1 MISDH
6 TFPILAY
13 SPLGHIGYNGS
24 MSQTKTNAS
33 DALDALNIPYELFV
47 HERSLTSIEQA
58 AEERGLKTV
67 QIIRSL
73 LFRTSKEGF
82 VMVLMPGPAQVSWSK
97 LRHYV
102 GISRLTTASEE
113 EVLEMTGYERGA
125 VSPLGLLEPIRILG
139 DDDICEHEVVS
150 LGAGIKNAG
159 IIMRR
164 DDLLRAVEIE
174 LADFKDMNG

>member
-1 MISDH
+1 
-6 TFPILAY
+6 
-13 SPLGHIGYNGS
+13 
-24 MSQTKTNAS
+24 
-33 DALDALNIPYELFV
+33 
-47 HERSLTSIEQA
+47 
-58 AEERGLKTV
+58 
-67 QIIRSL
+67 
-73 LFRTSKEGF
+73 
-82 VMVLMPGPAQVSWSK
+82 MVLMPGPAQVSWSK